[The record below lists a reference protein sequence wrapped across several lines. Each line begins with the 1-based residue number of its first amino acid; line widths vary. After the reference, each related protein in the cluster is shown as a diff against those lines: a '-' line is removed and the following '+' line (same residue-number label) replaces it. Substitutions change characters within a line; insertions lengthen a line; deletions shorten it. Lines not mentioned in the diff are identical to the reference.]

1 MILNQKDILN
11 QTEAEIRQQIDQ
23 GLAIRDKEK
32 DAFGE
37 VFTPSTL
44 IDEILDALPRHI
56 WTNPDAKWLDPAAG
70 RGHFGALVYIR
81 LFRSLKTKIPDDKV
95 RSKHILE
102 NMLYMVEL
110 NPGSVHHLRKW
121 FGQKSKISLANFL
134 NQKGKWIR
142 DLSLDRRDLSLDRR
156 DFSLDRRDLGVS
168 ALDVEPKPLFDVVLG
183 NPPFQTEKTGIYEGS
198 AGHRT
203 LWDKF
208 ILSALTL
215 LKPCGHLGFIT
226 PAGWRRPESDLYT
239 TMVKENRL
247 KYLHIYG
254 KADGLSMFHAE
265 TRFDVYVIERV
276 NPRRIVG
283 KSYESKKC
291 DTEHPSST
299 TIIDEMGKT
308 HRNIKAHMWPFL
320 PNYAYKEIKR
330 ILIDP
335 MHGIPVLFHAGD
347 YDARKLTKKK
357 TAKSRYPIVHG
368 ITQQGLGLRFSAKRN
383 PNHFG
388 QAKVLLNFN
397 ERQYPYNDYKGE
409 YGMSQLTFGIPI
421 KSKAEGDRWIRAI
434 NSPAFQTILKATKWG
449 AFQTDYRMFR
459 HFHPRFYSMAPF
471 SARNQTQKRKR
482 K

>member
-1 MILNQKDILN
+1 MIAT
-11 QTEAEIRQQIDQ
+11 QTEHEIRQQIDQ
-23 GLAIRDKEK
+23 GLTIRDKEK
-32 DAFGE
+32 DVFGE
-37 VFTPSTL
+37 VFTPTIL
-44 IDEILDALPRHI
+44 IDEILDALPGNI

-81 LFRSLKTKIPDDKV
+81 LFRSLKPKIPDDKA
-95 RSKHILE
+95 RSKHILD

-121 FGQKSKISLANFL
+121 FGQKSKISLADFL
-134 NQKGKWIR
+134 NQEGKWT
-142 DLSLDRRDLSLDRR
+142 
-156 DFSLDRRDLGVS
+156 RDLGLL
-168 ALDVEPKPLFDVVLG
+168 AFNLEPKPLFDVVLG
-183 NPPFQTEKTGIYEGS
+183 NPPFQTEKTGIYKGS

-208 ILSALTL
+208 ILTALPL

-226 PAGWRRPESDLYT
+226 PAGWRRPESPLYT

-247 KYLHIYG
+247 KYLHIYS
-254 KADGLSMFHAE
+254 KATGLTMFHTE
-265 TRFDVYVIERV
+265 TRFDVYIIERI
-276 NPRRIVG
+276 NPSHTVEKGYI
-283 KSYESKKC
+283 SKAC
-291 DTEHPSST
+291 DTEHPT
-299 TIIDEMGKT
+299 CPTIIDEMGKT

-330 ILIDP
+330 ILVDP

-421 KSKAEGDRWIRAI
+421 KSKAEGDRWIGAI

-459 HFHPRFYSMAPF
+459 HFNPRFYSMTPF
-471 SARNQTQKRKR
+471 STRNLTQKRKR

>member
-1 MILNQKDILN
+1 M
-11 QTEAEIRQQIDQ
+11 
-23 GLAIRDKEK
+23 
-32 DAFGE
+32 
-37 VFTPSTL
+37 
-44 IDEILDALPRHI
+44 
-56 WTNPDAKWLDPAAG
+56 
-70 RGHFGALVYIR
+70 
-81 LFRSLKTKIPDDKV
+81 
-95 RSKHILE
+95 
-102 NMLYMVEL
+102 
-110 NPGSVHHLRKW
+110 
-121 FGQKSKISLANFL
+121 
-134 NQKGKWIR
+134 
-142 DLSLDRRDLSLDRR
+142 
-156 DFSLDRRDLGVS
+156 GVS
-168 ALDVEPKPLFDVVLG
+168 ALNVEPKPLFDVVLG

-254 KADGLSMFHAE
+254 KVDGLSIFHAE

-291 DTEHPSST
+291 DTEHPSSP
-299 TIIDEMGKT
+299 TIIDELGKT

-330 ILIDP
+330 ILVDP

-471 SARNQTQKRKR
+471 STRNHTQKRKR